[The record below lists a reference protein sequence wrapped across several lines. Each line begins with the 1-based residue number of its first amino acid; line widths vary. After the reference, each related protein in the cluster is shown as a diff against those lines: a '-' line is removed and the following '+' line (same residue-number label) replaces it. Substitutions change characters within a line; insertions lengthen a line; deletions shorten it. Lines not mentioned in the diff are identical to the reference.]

1 MRREANNHHDRNLHI
16 SLHENHSILNP
27 YPSHLPLVEITSL
40 PSILYTNSWPIRR
53 LRECY
58 KRRRKGHEF
67 GTSFLDK
74 VLSSFFPLTLALFLP
89 STIKNLQDT
98 SRTFKKDLSRTSRDE
113 GAHPIRRILVI
124 HRRSSRDKELFPTVD
139 LRRSAVI
146 RSAILRSDCDPWLG
160 APSLRYNPSLS
171 RQGARIFRY
180 EARRQG
186 VSLRGFLN

>member
-40 PSILYTNSWPIRR
+40 SSILYTNPWPIRR

-58 KRRRKGHEF
+58 KKGGKSHEF
-67 GTSFLDK
+67 G
-74 VLSSFFPLTLALFLP
+74 LSRFSIIISLSLSLSLALFLP

-98 SRTFKKDLSRTSRDE
+98 SRTFKKDFSRTSRDE
-113 GAHPIRRILVI
+113 GAHPIRRILLI
-124 HRRSSRDKELFPTVD
+124 HRRSSREKELFPTVD

-146 RSAILRSDCDPWLG
+146 RSAILRSDCDP
-160 APSLRYNPSLS
+160 
-171 RQGARIFRY
+171 
-180 EARRQG
+180 
-186 VSLRGFLN
+186 